1 MEHAYSTAVEKSR
14 TEVAQYCPDRL
25 AKQNFEPPNS
35 KNYLWKFPS
44 VLLPI
49 IPDETLLKTRLR
61 KVPLTFL
68 LLLGHTACSGVA
80 AGLLSLYPQW
90 ELSQNVVCFL

>member
-1 MEHAYSTAVEKSR
+1 MPIQQPWKNQAQKLPNIVQINWQSTTLSL
-14 TEVAQYCPDRL
+14 PS
-25 AKQNFEPPNS
+25 S

-61 KVPLTFL
+61 KGSLIFL

-80 AGLLSLYPQW
+80 AGLLSLYPRW